1 MEYRD
6 AKNQFDH
13 FIQRRPFGAVSHSGT
28 LTELLGGWSREGAVQ
43 LIGMR
48 QQADILGSIFAGK
61 PLHGALTPLELACL
75 EILLN
80 QAFDLDP
87 GITAD
92 LV

>member
-1 MEYRD
+1 M
-6 AKNQFDH
+6 
-13 FIQRRPFGAVSHSGT
+13 
-28 LTELLGGWSREGAVQ
+28 GAVQ

-48 QQADILGSIFAGK
+48 QQADILEGIFAGK